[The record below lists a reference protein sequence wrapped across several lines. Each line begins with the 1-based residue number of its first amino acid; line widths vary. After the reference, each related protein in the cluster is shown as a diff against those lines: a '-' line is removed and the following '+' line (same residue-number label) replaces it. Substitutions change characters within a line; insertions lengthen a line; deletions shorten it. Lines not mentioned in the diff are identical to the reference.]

1 MVLLVSL
8 VVAPYSVSTKKYS
21 DLNSKGLFKYFIST
35 LGVGVRPKMLKAKYS
50 CIMISEFVHT

>member
-8 VVAPYSVSTKKYS
+8 EVAPYSVSTKKYS

-35 LGVGVRPKMLKAKYS
+35 LGGRVRPKILKAKYL
-50 CIMISEFVHT
+50 CIISEFFFT